1 MNTYIVYLTKTNEK
15 IASGTSAEC
24 AKKMGLS
31 GVRSFHQTAADV
43 RDGKNEKYKITVFSS
58 GKIDGLTCPCDSC
71 EHQPPNKPKW
81 AASWGCE
88 SLCGN
93 WEKWAKRYW
102 KQINKKYGGRKCG
115 RE

>member
-1 MNTYIVYLTKTNEK
+1 MNTYIVYLARTGEK
-15 IASGTSAEC
+15 IASGTSREC
-24 AKKMGLS
+24 AMTMGLS
-31 GVRSFHQTAADV
+31 GVKSFNQVSANV
-43 RDGKNEKYKITVFSS
+43 KNGMNKKYKIMMFSS
-58 GKIDGLTCPCDSC
+58 REVDREACPCDSC

-88 SLCGN
+88 SLCGD

-102 KQINKKYGGRKCG
+102 KQLNEKYRRGKCG

>member
-1 MNTYIVYLTKTNEK
+1 MNTYIVQLSASGER
-15 IASGTSAEC
+15 IASGTSSEC
-24 AKKMGLS
+24 ARKMGLS
-31 GVRSFHQTAADV
+31 GVRSFNQTVADV
-43 RDGKNEKYKITVFSS
+43 RDGKNKKYKITVFSS
-58 GKIDGLTCPCDSC
+58 SKVDALTCPCDSC
-71 EHQPPNKPKW
+71 EKQPKNKPEW

-93 WEKWAKRYW
+93 WEKWAKDYW